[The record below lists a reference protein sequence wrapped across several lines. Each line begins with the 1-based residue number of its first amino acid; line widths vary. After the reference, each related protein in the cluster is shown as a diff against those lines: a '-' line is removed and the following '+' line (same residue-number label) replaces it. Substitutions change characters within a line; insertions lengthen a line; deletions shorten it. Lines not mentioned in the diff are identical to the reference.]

1 MIINEKLLL
10 LYMPE
15 IPIEL
20 EYYPKLTQ
28 ELLKNAVDKINENKS
43 NWDEPFFMDVYG
55 YSNLAHFKE
64 ICKPY
69 LEDPN
74 LKNLII
80 LGTGGSYQTMKAL
93 SLFAKKNIH
102 FLSDSRPHELSEVLF
117 RTTPSDSLVIPISR
131 GGKTIDVNS
140 ILPLFKEYKI
150 LALSSQGP
158 MNDMVKKFNATILPV
173 PDLSGRFAASVC
185 SVMLVPA
192 LISGIKIEQ
201 VQKGLEDGY
210 ALFKNLDKSEKSDK
224 SNFDLNSAL
233 QYATYVYHL
242 YQKGYRNIFSMP
254 YSQWLEGLTGL
265 LVQEIS
271 ESTGKEGNGIL
282 GTYQAAPLCQHSVLE
297 LLLGGSKGHSSPLL
311 WTTLQEP
318 TDVILKSDEN
328 DENGEKEVQQEGE
341 NPNPM
346 QEGSTALSVVNY
358 QLDATFQA
366 LLEQKIPSSKLTFHS
381 VSPYSFGFGI
391 AWIQTTVY
399 YLCLLFNVNWS
410 SNPMVNI
417 GKKIC
422 NEAIKSKLD
431 RNQRIQNRIDV
442 AEKLFNN
449 YFSV

>member
-1 MIINEKLLL
+1 
-10 LYMPE
+10 MPE

-20 EYYPKLTQ
+20 EYYPKLPQ
-28 ELLKNAVDKINENKS
+28 ELLTKAVDKINENKS
-43 NWDEPFFMDVYG
+43 NWDDPFFMDVYG
-55 YSNLAHFKE
+55 YADLEHFKVF
-64 ICKPY
+64 CKPY

-80 LGTGGSYQTMKAL
+80 IGTGGSYQTMKAL
-93 SLFAKKNIH
+93 SLFAKKKIH

-117 RTTPSDSLVIPISR
+117 GTNPSDSLVIPISR
-131 GGKTIDVNS
+131 GGKTLDVNS

-192 LISGIKIEQ
+192 LISGINVDR

-210 ALFKNLDKSEKSDK
+210 ALFKNMDK
-224 SNFDLNSAL
+224 SNLDLNIAL
-233 QYATYVYHL
+233 QFAVFVYYL

-271 ESTGKEGNGIL
+271 ESTGKKGNGIL
-282 GTYQAAPLCQHSVLE
+282 GTYQPAPLCQHSVLE

-318 TDVILKSDEN
+318 TDVILKYD
-328 DENGEKEVQQEGE
+328 EKEEHEVVE
-341 NPNPM
+341 NPM
-346 QEGSTALSVVNY
+346 TEGSTALSVINY

-366 LLEQKIPSSKLTFHS
+366 LLEQQVPSSKLTFQS
-381 VSPYSFGFGI
+381 VSPYSFGYGI
-391 AWIQTTVY
+391 AFIQTTVY

-410 SNPMVNI
+410 SNPMINI

-422 NEAIKSKLD
+422 NEAIKSKLG

-442 AEKLFNN
+442 ANKTFNN
-449 YFSV
+449 FFSN

>member
-1 MIINEKLLL
+1 M
-10 LYMPE
+10 YMPE
-15 IPIEL
+15 NPIEL
-20 EYYPKLTQ
+20 EYYPKLPQ
-28 ELLKNAVDKINENKS
+28 ELLKKAVDKINENKS
-43 NWDEPFFMDVYG
+43 NWEDPFFMDVYG
-55 YSNLAHFKE
+55 YADLAHFKE
-64 ICKPY
+64 LCKPY

-102 FLSDSRPHELSEVLF
+102 FLYSSRPHELSEVLF
-117 RTTPSDSLVIPISR
+117 RTLPENSLIIPISR

-192 LISGIKIEQ
+192 LISGIKVDQ

-210 ALFKNLDKSEKSDK
+210 VLFKNLDT
-224 SNFDLNSAL
+224 SNLDLNIAL
-233 QYATYVYHL
+233 QYAVFVYHL

-271 ESTGKEGNGIL
+271 ESTGKEGTGIL

-297 LLLGGSKGHSSPLL
+297 LILGGSKGHSSPLL

-318 TDVILKSDEN
+318 TDVILKLN
-328 DENGEKEVQQEGE
+328 EKEAHHEGE
-341 NPNPM
+341 NPM
-346 QEGSTALSVVNY
+346 EEGITALSVVNY

-366 LLEQKIPSSKLTFHS
+366 LLEQKVPSSKLTFHS

-391 AWIQTTVY
+391 AFIQTTVY
-399 YLCLLFNVNWS
+399 YLCLLLNVNWS

-422 NEAIKSKLD
+422 NEAIKNKLN
-431 RNQRIQNRIDV
+431 RNERIQNRIEV
-442 AEKLFNN
+442 ANKEFNN
-449 YFSV
+449 FFSD

>member
-28 ELLKNAVDKINENKS
+28 ELLKNAVDKINENKF
-43 NWDEPFFMDVYG
+43 NWDDPFFMDVYG
-55 YSNLAHFKE
+55 YSDLAHFKE
-64 ICKPY
+64 ICIPY

-93 SLFAKKNIH
+93 SLFAKKSIH
-102 FLSDSRPHELSEVLF
+102 FLSSSRPHELSEVLF
-117 RTTPSDSLVIPISR
+117 RTLPANSLVIPISR

-173 PDLSGRFAASVC
+173 PDLSGRFAASIC

-192 LISGIKIEQ
+192 LISGINVEQ

-210 ALFKNLDKSEKSDK
+210 ALFKNLDE
-224 SNFDLNSAL
+224 SNFNLNSAL
-233 QYATYVYHL
+233 QYAVFVYHL
-242 YQKGYRNIFSMP
+242 YKKGYRNIFSMP

-271 ESTGKEGNGIL
+271 ESMHRSQIAVNDIVAKSEMADGIRTELESTSESMSGVVQIIRDLAEQVNLLALNATIEAARAGDAGKGFAVVAGEVKNLATQTAKATDQIEAQINSMLSITKRVVDSTREISESAGSVSDYVNTVASAVEEQTSVTHDISKNIQFVFNGIN
-282 GTYQAAPLCQHSVLE
+282 E
-297 LLLGGSKGHSSPLL
+297 LNSC
-311 WTTLQEP
+311 
-318 TDVILKSDEN
+318 VKS
-328 DENGEKEVQQEGE
+328 
-341 NPNPM
+341 
-346 QEGSTALSVVNY
+346 
-358 QLDATFQA
+358 
-366 LLEQKIPSSKLTFHS
+366 
-381 VSPYSFGFGI
+381 I
-391 AWIQTTVY
+391 A
-399 YLCLLFNVNWS
+399 S
-410 SNPMVNI
+410 
-417 GKKIC
+417 
-422 NEAIKSKLD
+422 
-431 RNQRIQNRIDV
+431 
-442 AEKLFNN
+442 
-449 YFSV
+449 

>member
-1 MIINEKLLL
+1 
-10 LYMPE
+10 MPE

-20 EYYPKLTQ
+20 EYYPKLPQ
-28 ELLKNAVDKINENKS
+28 ELLKKEVDKINENKS
-43 NWDEPFFMDVYG
+43 NWDDPFFMDVYG
-55 YSNLAHFKE
+55 YADLAHFKE
-64 ICKPY
+64 ICKPF

-117 RTTPSDSLVIPISR
+117 RTLPEDSLVIPISR

-192 LISGIKIEQ
+192 LISGINVEQ

-210 ALFKNLDKSEKSDK
+210 TLFKNLDV
-224 SNFDLNSAL
+224 SNLDLNSAL

-265 LVQEIS
+265 FVQEIS
-271 ESTGKEGNGIL
+271 ESTGKDGNGIL

-297 LLLGGSKGHSSPLL
+297 LILGGSKGHSSPLL

-318 TDVILKSDEN
+318 TDVILKHDEN
-328 DENGEKEVQQEGE
+328 DENDE
-341 NPNPM
+341 NDI
-346 QEGSTALSVVNY
+346 SSV
-358 QLDATFQA
+358 F
-366 LLEQKIPSSKLTFHS
+366 P
-381 VSPYSFGFGI
+381 
-391 AWIQTTVY
+391 
-399 YLCLLFNVNWS
+399 
-410 SNPMVNI
+410 
-417 GKKIC
+417 
-422 NEAIKSKLD
+422 
-431 RNQRIQNRIDV
+431 
-442 AEKLFNN
+442 
-449 YFSV
+449 

>member
-1 MIINEKLLL
+1 MM
-10 LYMPE
+10 YMPE
-15 IPIEL
+15 NPIEL
-20 EYYPKLTQ
+20 EYYPKLPQ
-28 ELLKNAVDKINENKS
+28 ELLKKAVDKINENKS
-43 NWDEPFFMDVYG
+43 NWDDPFFMDVYG
-55 YSNLAHFKE
+55 YADLAHFKE

-102 FLSDSRPHELSEVLF
+102 FLYSSRPHELSEVLF
-117 RTTPSDSLVIPISR
+117 RTLPADSLVIPISR

-140 ILPLFKEYKI
+140 ILPLFKEYNI

-192 LISGIKIEQ
+192 LISGINVEQ

-210 ALFKNLDKSEKSDK
+210 TLFKKLNEPNLDH
-224 SNFDLNSAL
+224 NSAL
-233 QYATYVYHL
+233 QFAVFVYHL
-242 YQKGYRNIFSMP
+242 FKKGYRNIFSMP

-282 GTYQAAPLCQHSVLE
+282 GTYQDAPLCQHSVLE

-311 WTTLQEP
+311 WTTIQEP
-318 TDVILKSDEN
+318 TDVILKHDE
-328 DENGEKEVQQEGE
+328 EYMHHEGE
-341 NPNPM
+341 NPM

-366 LLEQKIPSSKLTFHS
+366 LLEQKVPASKLTFKS
-381 VSPYSFGFGI
+381 VTPYSFGFGI
-391 AWIQTTVY
+391 AFIQTTVY
-399 YLCLLFNVNWS
+399 YLCLLLNVNWS
-410 SNPMVNI
+410 SNPMVNV

-422 NEAIKSKLD
+422 NEAINSKLD
-431 RNQRIQNRIDV
+431 RNQRINNRIDV
-442 AEKLFNN
+442 ANN
-449 YFSV
+449 KFENFFSN

>member
-1 MIINEKLLL
+1 
-10 LYMPE
+10 MPE
-15 IPIEL
+15 NPLEL
-20 EYYPKLTQ
+20 EYYPIVPQ
-28 ELLKNAVDKINENKS
+28 ELLKRAIDKINENKS
-43 NWDEPFFMDVYG
+43 HWDEPFFMDVYG
-55 YSNLAHFKE
+55 YADLAHFKE
-64 ICKPY
+64 ICTPF
-69 LEDPN
+69 LEDPS

-93 SLFAKKNIH
+93 SLFAKKKIH
-102 FLSDSRPHELSEVLF
+102 FLYSSRPHELSEVLF
-117 RTTPSDSLVIPISR
+117 RTLPSDSLVIPISR

-192 LISGIKIEQ
+192 LISGIKVEQ

-210 ALFKNLDKSEKSDK
+210 ALYKNLDKS
-224 SNFDLNSAL
+224 NIDLNSAL
-233 QYATYVYHL
+233 QFAVYAYHL
-242 YQKGYRNIFSMP
+242 IKKGYRNIFSMP

-265 LVQEIS
+265 FVQEIS

-297 LLLGGSKGHSSPLL
+297 LLLGGSKGHTSPLL

-318 TDVILKSDEN
+318 TDVILKHDGDVN
-328 DENGEKEVQQEGE
+328 HQEGE
-341 NPNPM
+341 NPM

-366 LLEQKIPSSKLTFHS
+366 LLEQKVPASKLTFKS
-381 VSPYSFGFGI
+381 ITPYSFGFSI
-391 AWIQTTVY
+391 AFIQTTVY
-399 YLCLLFNVNWS
+399 YLCMLLDVNWS
-410 SNPMVNI
+410 SNPMVNV

-431 RNQRIQNRIDV
+431 RNQRINNRIEV
-442 AEKLFNN
+442 AIKKFDNFFND
-449 YFSV
+449 

>member
-1 MIINEKLLL
+1 
-10 LYMPE
+10 MPE

-20 EYYPKLTQ
+20 EYYPKLPQ
-28 ELLKNAVDKINENKS
+28 ELLTKAVDKIKENKS
-43 NWDEPFFMDVYG
+43 NWDDPFFMDVYG
-55 YSNLAHFKE
+55 YADLAHFKE

-69 LEDPN
+69 IEDLN

-80 LGTGGSYQTMKAL
+80 IGTGGSYQTMKAL
-93 SLFAKKNIH
+93 SLFTKKNIH
-102 FLSDSRPHELSEVLF
+102 FLYSSRPHELSEVLF
-117 RTTPSDSLVIPISR
+117 RTLPADSLVIPISR

-158 MNDMVKKFNATILPV
+158 MNDMVKKINATILPV

-192 LISGIKIEQ
+192 LISGINVEQ

-210 ALFKNLDKSEKSDK
+210 TLFKNLDESDK
-224 SNFDLNSAL
+224 SNFDINSAL
-233 QYATYVYHL
+233 QFAVYVYHL
-242 YQKGYRNIFSMP
+242 YKKGYRNIFSMP
-254 YSQWLEGLTGL
+254 YSQWLEALTGL
-265 LVQEIS
+265 FVQEIS

-297 LLLGGSKGHSSPLL
+297 LILGGSKGHTSPLL

-318 TDVILKSDEN
+318 TDVILKHDE
-328 DENGEKEVQQEGE
+328 EEEQKEGE
-341 NPNPM
+341 NPM
-346 QEGSTALSVVNY
+346 IEGSTALSIVNY

-366 LLEQKIPSSKLTFHS
+366 LLEQKVPSSKLTFHS

-391 AWIQTTVY
+391 AFIQTTVY
-399 YLCLLFNVNWS
+399 YLCLLLNVNWS
-410 SNPMVNI
+410 SNPMVNV

-422 NEAIKSKLD
+422 NEAIKSRLD
-431 RNQRIQNRIDV
+431 RTQRINNRINV
-442 AEKLFNN
+442 VNKTFNN
-449 YFSV
+449 YFSE

>member
-1 MIINEKLLL
+1 
-10 LYMPE
+10 MPE

-20 EYYPKLTQ
+20 EYYPKLSQ
-28 ELLKNAVDKINENKS
+28 ELLKKAVDKINENKS
-43 NWDEPFFMDVYG
+43 NWDDPFFMDVYG
-55 YSNLAHFKE
+55 YADLAHFKE
-64 ICKPY
+64 ICKPF
-69 LEDPN
+69 LEDLN

-93 SLFAKKNIH
+93 SLFAKKKIH

-117 RTTPSDSLVIPISR
+117 RTLPSDSLVIPISR

-192 LISGIKIEQ
+192 LISGINVEQ

-210 ALFKNLDKSEKSDK
+210 SLFKNLNE
-224 SNFDLNSAL
+224 SNFILNSAV
-233 QYATYVYHL
+233 QYAVFVYHL
-242 YQKGYRNIFSMP
+242 YKNGYRNIFSMP

-265 LVQEIS
+265 FVQEIS
-271 ESTGKEGNGIL
+271 ESTGKDGNGIL

-297 LLLGGSKGHSSPLL
+297 LILGGSKGHSSPLL

-318 TDVILKSDEN
+318 TDVILKHDEN
-328 DENGEKEVQQEGE
+328 EMHHEGE
-341 NPNPM
+341 NPM
-346 QEGSTALSVVNY
+346 EEGITALSVVNY

-366 LLEQKIPSSKLTFHS
+366 LLEQKVPSSKLTFHS

-391 AWIQTTVY
+391 AFIQTTVY
-399 YLCLLFNVNWS
+399 YLCLLLNVNWS

-442 AEKLFNN
+442 ANKTFNN
-449 YFSV
+449 FFGD